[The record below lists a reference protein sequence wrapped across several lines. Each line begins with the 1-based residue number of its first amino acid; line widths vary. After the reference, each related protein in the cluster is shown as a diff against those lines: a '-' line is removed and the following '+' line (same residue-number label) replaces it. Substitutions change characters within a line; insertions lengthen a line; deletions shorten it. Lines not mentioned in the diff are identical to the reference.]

1 MAPVSIA
8 SGILLILLGVGT
20 YVLLPP
26 NPETGHVSPTALIP
40 AGVGLALLLLGVLAL
55 KDSLRKH
62 AMHAAAVIGL
72 LGFLGGG
79 YMGFGK
85 LMVLLAGG
93 EVARPAA
100 AYESSAMALICGV
113 FVILCVRSFI
123 MARRNRAKQ
132 QAT

>member
-20 YVLLPP
+20 YVLLPA

-40 AGVGLALLLLGVLAL
+40 AGVGLVLLLLGVLAL

-85 LMVLLAGG
+85 LMVLFAGG

-100 AYESSAMALICGV
+100 AYESSVMALICGV
-113 FVILCVRSFI
+113 FVILCVRSFM

-132 QAT
+132 QAG

>member
-8 SGILLILLGVGT
+8 SGVLLILLGVGT
-20 YVLLPP
+20 YLMLPV
-26 NPETGHVSPTALIP
+26 NPDTGHVSPTALIP

-62 AMHAAAVIGL
+62 AMHVAAMIGL
-72 LGFLGGG
+72 LGFLGGA

-93 EVARPAA
+93 EVTRPAA
-100 AYESSAMALICGV
+100 AYESSVMALICGV

-123 MARRNRAKQ
+123 MARRNRTKQ
-132 QAT
+132 QAA